1 MSLMYAYIP
10 SNFIELASEGH
21 ARKLDCVP
29 ANRLSCAWSLAALG
43 FVPAAGEVEDG
54 APRREEVRERVD
66 AVGEG
71 HACPEAQRQG
81 LSATGDRS
89 GWQSGGD
96 SRQFLLPVAASTFGH
111 QASLSLVLSVTALP
125 SALNT

>member
-1 MSLMYAYIP
+1 MLENALLRVE
-10 SNFIELASEGH
+10 FTGLALEHRDG
-21 ARKLDCVP
+21 L
-29 ANRLSCAWSLAALG
+29 WAALH
-43 FVPAAGEVEDG
+43 VEEPAAVG
-54 APRREEVRERVD
+54 REEVRERVD

-71 HACPEAQRQG
+71 HACPEAQRRG

-89 GWQSGGD
+89 GWQSDGG

-111 QASLSLVLSVTALP
+111 QASFSLVLSVTALP